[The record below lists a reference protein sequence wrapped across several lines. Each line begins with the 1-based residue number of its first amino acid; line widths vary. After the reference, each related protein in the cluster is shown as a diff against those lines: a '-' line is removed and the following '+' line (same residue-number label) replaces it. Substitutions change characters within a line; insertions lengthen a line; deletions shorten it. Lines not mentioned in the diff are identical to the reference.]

1 MKNYIPF
8 IAAAALFCGCS
19 IEEIPSDGGTVLAA
33 IEDDHTR
40 SADTDGRAVHP
51 NEEGHRI
58 FADVLIEQMEK
69 LKQ

>member
-1 MKNYIPF
+1 MYTLSGLDPHTDPS
-8 IAAAALFCGCS
+8 LF
-19 IEEIPSDGGTVLAA
+19 
-33 IEDDHTR
+33 
-40 SADTDGRAVHP
+40 ADTDGRAVHP